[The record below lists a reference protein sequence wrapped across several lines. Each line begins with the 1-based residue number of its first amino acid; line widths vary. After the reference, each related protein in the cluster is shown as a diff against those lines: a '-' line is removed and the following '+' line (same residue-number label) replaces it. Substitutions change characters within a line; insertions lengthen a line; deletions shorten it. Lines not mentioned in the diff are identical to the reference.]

1 MSTKKIGIM
10 GGTFNPVHLGH
21 LIMAES
27 AKEEFGLDKVLFIP
41 AKAPYHKS
49 NSSLLPEDIRLKMTY
64 EAIKDNDGFEVSDIE
79 IKRND
84 ESTFTIDT
92 LRQLE
97 GEGSLYLIIGQDSL
111 EYIEKWKESDE
122 IFKRATIL
130 AAGRIRNYTSEQDQS
145 EIKNVKSEQSQAA
158 TNFETSGQS
167 KTGMNLETYKATSK
181 ARMDLSAER
190 LRKEYGARVEFI
202 KMPYV
207 DISSTMIRERFVS
220 GGSVRYFVN
229 ESVRRFLEEYR
240 SEVLK
245 YWYRG

>member
-27 AKEEFGLDKVLFIP
+27 AKEEFGLDKVMFIP

-79 IKRND
+79 IRRND
-84 ESTFTIDT
+84 ERTYTIDT
-92 LRQLE
+92 LRQLG
-97 GEGSLYLIIGQDSL
+97 GEGNLYLIIGQDSL
-111 EYIEKWKESDE
+111 EYIEKWKDSDE
-122 IFKRATIL
+122 IFKRAAIL
-130 AAGRIRNYTSEQDQS
+130 AAGRIRTETSEQ
-145 EIKNVKSEQSQAA
+145 
-158 TNFETSGQS
+158 
-167 KTGMNLETYKATSK
+167 SK
-181 ARMDLSAER
+181 AGMEFVVER
-190 LRKEYGARVEFI
+190 LRKEFGARVEFI
-202 KMPYV
+202 EMPYV
-207 DISSTMIRERFVS
+207 DISSTMIRERFVE
-220 GGSVRYFVN
+220 GGSIRYFVN

-245 YWYRG
+245 YWKEK